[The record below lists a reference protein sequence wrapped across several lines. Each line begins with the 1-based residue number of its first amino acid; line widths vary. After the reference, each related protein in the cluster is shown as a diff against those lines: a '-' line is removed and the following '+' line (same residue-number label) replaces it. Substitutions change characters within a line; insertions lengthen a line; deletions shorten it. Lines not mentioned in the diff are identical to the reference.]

1 MKQLTKT
8 QGRRD
13 FDLRFWGIV
22 WLIALNSLAC
32 GLLGG
37 RRGPPAMTES
47 MSPQWYQ
54 ENAVIMIDYLNTMPP
69 NRIGQKLPGILLS
82 DGDRWL
88 AGDTYLGIPEGLPE
102 GVNVRMIEEDT
113 NRTAYIWL
121 EKDAAPLPLEPCKDG
136 PQRGI
141 RARRAGGGTYT
152 WRTLRADHGLVYTI
166 CPPPNWRLPKPSP
179 STLDAN
185 KSTKTAL
192 GNSQSA
198 RPVR

>member
-1 MKQLTKT
+1 MKKITET
-8 QGRRD
+8 QSRRD
-13 FDLRFWGIV
+13 FDLRVWGLV

-37 RRGPPAMTES
+37 RGGPPVITES
-47 MSPQWYQ
+47 MSAQWYQ
-54 ENAVIMIDYLNTMPP
+54 QNAVIMIDYLNTMPP

-88 AGDTYLGIPEGLPE
+88 AGDTYLGIPEDLPE
-102 GVNVRMIEEDT
+102 GVNVRMIEEDS

-121 EKDAAPLPLEPCKDG
+121 DKDAAPLPLEPCKDG

-141 RARRAGGGTYT
+141 RARRAGGGPYT

-166 CPPPNWRLPKPSP
+166 CPPPNWRLPKPSGEEVHSNNSP
-179 STLDAN
+179 
-185 KSTKTAL
+185 KTVLA
-192 GNSQSA
+192 SSRSA

>member
-1 MKQLTKT
+1 MKKITET
-8 QGRRD
+8 QSRRD
-13 FDLRFWGIV
+13 FDLRVWGLV

-37 RRGPPAMTES
+37 RGGPPVITES
-47 MSPQWYQ
+47 MSAQWYQ
-54 ENAVIMIDYLNTMPP
+54 QNAVIMIDYLNTMPP

-88 AGDTYLGIPEGLPE
+88 AGDTYLGIPEDLPE
-102 GVNVRMIEEDT
+102 GVNVRMIEEDS

-121 EKDAAPLPLEPCKDG
+121 DKDAAPLPLEPCKDG

-141 RARRAGGGTYT
+141 RARRAGGGPYT

-166 CPPPNWRLPKPSP
+166 CPPPNWRLPKPSGEEVHSKNSP
-179 STLDAN
+179 
-185 KSTKTAL
+185 KTVLA
-192 GNSQSA
+192 SSRSA